1 MATASSQTPRL
12 SRSTKSGKNSSGAL
26 ERQVLVVGSESPVLD
41 YVRQA
46 LARDSM
52 QLSSLTKDQ
61 ALIRL
66 QKGVVPDLI
75 LLHVAGTHALEALS
89 TLRQARPT
97 VPIIVFSCIPDSRF
111 VVKVLQMG
119 ASDYIQLPFDIAG
132 LQSSV
137 QRFLDLVGNEADEE
151 PVHETHLF
159 DNTSFVCASPR
170 MNEIR
175 GQCAILARVDLP
187 ILILGESGTGK
198 EIIAQYVHKMSPR
211 AHRTFLKVNC
221 AAMPADLLESELFGY
236 EQGAFTGAVRAK
248 PGKFE
253 ICNMG
258 TLLLDE
264 IGEMPPGLQ
273 SKLLQVLQD
282 GTFSR
287 LGGRTCIKVDV
298 RVIAATN
305 IDMNAAIAARTFRED
320 LYYRLN
326 GFSIQLPP
334 LRERKEEI
342 PILIRH
348 FMRKLSEKYARK
360 PLVMSEQLLQ
370 ACMDHNW
377 PGNLRELENSVKRFL
392 VLGDEQHVLM
402 ELRRAR
408 GNGAPAALQTSLG
421 MEAPS
426 GGGLKMLARS
436 AMGEAETE
444 AMSEVLNRH
453 NWNRKQA
460 ATELKISYKALLYK
474 IRQYGLSPTHAPQ
487 PPAKVA
493 GS

>member
-1 MATASSQTPRL
+1 MATASQLPGFPQSSKPN
-12 SRSTKSGKNSSGAL
+12 KNASDPAG
-26 ERQVLVVGSESPVLD
+26 RQVFVVGSESAVLD
-41 YVRQA
+41 YVRQS
-46 LARDSM
+46 LARDKL
-52 QLSSLTKDQ
+52 QLFSLTKEQ
-61 ALIRL
+61 VLVSL
-66 QKGVVPDLI
+66 QKGKNPDLV
-75 LLHVAGTHALEALS
+75 LLHVVGNQELGTIA
-89 TLRQARPT
+89 TLREARPT
-97 VPIIVFSCIPDSRF
+97 LPIIVFSCISDSRF
-111 VVKVLQMG
+111 VVKALQMG
-119 ASDYIQLPFDIAG
+119 ASDYIQLPFDIEG
-132 LQSSV
+132 LQDSV
-137 QRFLDLVGNEADEE
+137 RRFLDLVGNESGDELA
-151 PVHETHLF
+151 HETLLF
-159 DNTSFVCASPR
+159 DNTSFVCASPG

-198 EIIAQYVHKMSPR
+198 EIIAQYIHKMSPR

-236 EQGAFTGAVRAK
+236 EQGAFTGAVRSK

-258 TLLLDE
+258 TILLDE
-264 IGEMPPGLQ
+264 IGEMPPSLQ

-326 GFSIQLPP
+326 GFSIHLPP
-334 LRERKEEI
+334 LRDRKEEI

-348 FMRKLSEKYARK
+348 FMRKLSEKYARQ
-360 PLVMSEQLLQ
+360 PLVMSERLLQ

-377 PGNLRELENSVKRFL
+377 PGNLRELENYVKRFL
-392 VLGDEQHVLM
+392 VLGDERHVLA
-402 ELRRAR
+402 ELERAR
-408 GNGAPAALQTSLG
+408 GSVSAAEPQVSPG
-421 MEAPS
+421 IDAA

-444 AMSEVLNRH
+444 AISEVLIRH
-453 NWNRKQA
+453 NWNRKKA
-460 ATELKISYKALLYK
+460 AAELQISYKALLYK
-474 IRQYGLSPTHAPQ
+474 IRQYGLSPTHTPSRL
-487 PPAKVA
+487 PK
-493 GS
+493 

>member
-1 MATASSQTPRL
+1 
-12 SRSTKSGKNSSGAL
+12 
-26 ERQVLVVGSESPVLD
+26 VVGSESPVLD
-41 YVRQA
+41 YVRRA
-46 LARDSM
+46 LNRDNL
-52 QLSSLTKDQ
+52 QLSSITYEQ
-61 ALIRL
+61 AIVRL
-66 QKGVVPDLI
+66 QKGAPADLI
-75 LLHVAGTHALEALS
+75 LLHAEGKHALEGLS
-89 TLRQARPT
+89 HLHEARPT
-97 VPIIVFSCIPDSRF
+97 VPIIVFSSVSDSRF
-111 VVKVLQMG
+111 VVRALQMG
-119 ASDYIQLPFDIAG
+119 ASDYIQLPFDIVG
-132 LQSSV
+132 LQGSV
-137 QRFLDLVGNEADEE
+137 RRFLDLVGNQSGDE
-151 PVHETHLF
+151 PAHETLLF
-159 DNTSFVCASPR
+159 ENTSFVCASPR

-236 EQGAFTGAVRAK
+236 EQGAFTGAVKAK

-258 TLLLDE
+258 MILLDE
-264 IGEMPPGLQ
+264 IGEMPPSLQ

-282 GTFSR
+282 GSFSR

-298 RVIAATN
+298 RVVAATN

-342 PILIRH
+342 PIMIRH
-348 FMRKLSEKYARK
+348 FMRKLSEKYARQ
-360 PLVMSEQLLQ
+360 PLVMSDRLLQ
-370 ACMDHNW
+370 ACMEHDW
-377 PGNLRELENSVKRFL
+377 PGNLRELENYVKRFL
-392 VLGDEQHVLM
+392 VLGDERHVLA
-402 ELRRAR
+402 ELEKAR
-408 GNGAPAALQTSLG
+408 GSARAAAPQASPGMAAT
-421 MEAPS
+421 

-453 NWNRKQA
+453 NWNRKKA
-460 ATELKISYKALLYK
+460 AVELKISYKALLYK
-474 IRQYGLSPTHAPQ
+474 IRQYGLSPTNTPLAWPT
-487 PPAKVA
+487 
-493 GS
+493 S